1 MSPDKTGAAAAAA
14 VAVVAAAVVSVS
26 AAPAPL
32 ADRPSARRRAFLW
45 AGWWFAAIGVT
56 AALRMTRGNV
66 DFAHVELLYLLLV
79 LGASATDG
87 GTLGVAVAA
96 YSVVCI
102 DFFFQEPYDRF
113 SIDKRVDL
121 SLLLTFLV
129 TAMVATALLTRAR
142 RQAVEARRS
151 AAEARRFAEE
161 AARAEAAAD
170 AARLKELTLAAM
182 SHDLRT
188 PLTSIAAHAQ
198 SLAAAGNA
206 AGRTIAEQ
214 AALLSQLVDDA
225 LGFAEADIASRS
237 PEAEVNTVEDV
248 VGALTRQTKGV
259 LGGKRL
265 VVDLGASDQPLLGT
279 FDFVQTLRILT
290 NLVENALR
298 YTPEGSAVELRVASR
313 DGWLEFKIADRGPG
327 IAPSEAEAVFTPFY
341 RSGSALAGRSGLGLA
356 VARRLATVQGGTLI
370 HESRPG
376 GGTVFTVRLPSANA
390 PVASATDGE

>member
-1 MSPDKTGAAAAAA
+1 M
-14 VAVVAAAVVSVS
+14 
-26 AAPAPL
+26 L
-32 ADRPSARRRAFLW
+32 LW
-45 AGWWFAAIGVT
+45 AGWWLATIAVT
-56 AALRMTRGNV
+56 AALRLTRGNV
-66 DFAHVELLYLLLV
+66 DFAHVELLYLMLV
-79 LGASATDG
+79 LGASATG
-87 GTLGVAVAA
+87 GGALGGALAA
-96 YSVVCI
+96 YSVASI
-102 DFFFQEPYDRF
+102 DFFFQEPYDRVT
-113 SIDKRVDL
+113 IDKRVDL
-121 SLLLTFLV
+121 SLLVTFLV

-142 RQAVEARRS
+142 RQAAVARRS

-214 AALLSQLVDDA
+214 AALLSRLVEDA
-225 LGFAEADIASRS
+225 LGFAEADIAGRA
-237 PEAEVNTVEDV
+237 PDAEVNATEDV
-248 VGALTRQTKGV
+248 IGALTRQTKGV
-259 LGGKRL
+259 LDGKHL
-265 VVDLGASDQPLLGT
+265 VVDLGAQDQPLLGT

-298 YTPEGSAVELRVASR
+298 YTPEGGVVHLDVVSR
-313 DGWLEFKIADRGPG
+313 DGWLEFSVADRGPG

-341 RSGSALAGRSGLGLA
+341 RSGSTLAGRSGLGLA

-370 HESRPG
+370 HAPRAG
-376 GGTVFTVRLPSANA
+376 GGTVFTLRLPAAAASVAAAAN
-390 PVASATDGE
+390 DE